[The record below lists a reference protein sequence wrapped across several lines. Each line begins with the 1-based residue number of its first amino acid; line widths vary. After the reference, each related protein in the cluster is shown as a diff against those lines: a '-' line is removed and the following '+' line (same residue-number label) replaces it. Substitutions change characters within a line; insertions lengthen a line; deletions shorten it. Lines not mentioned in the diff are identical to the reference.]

1 MYKFKD
7 EKTLE
12 GMYFLKAK
20 CDGQI
25 VRMFACVNLRECLEK
40 VEEYKREGFIVSW
53 AYKPVK
59 VI

>member
-7 EKTLE
+7 SKTLK

-20 CDGQI
+20 CGEQI
-25 VRMFACVNLRECLEK
+25 VRMFACANLRECLKK
-40 VEEYKREGFIVSW
+40 VHEYKQEGFIVSW
-53 AYKPVK
+53 SYKPIK